1 MPGQLLMKPSFSMLT
16 CLLGFSIDSLE
27 CLLKLYSALN
37 INGNVLPCTTYCGKT
52 KRQEVFSLGGRQ
64 A

>member
-1 MPGQLLMKPSFSMLT
+1 MPDQLLMKPSFCMLT
-16 CLLGFSIDSLE
+16 YLLGFSVDSLE
-27 CLLKLYSALN
+27 CLLKLFSALN
-37 INGNVLPCTTYCGKT
+37 INGKVLLFTTYCGKT